1 MGYHDHR
8 GHVAKQ
14 DILIEPASETAL
26 AEGGVQC
33 EVSQSPK
40 SHVEFHEL
48 PINKMLDGS
57 VVA

>member
-8 GHVAKQ
+8 GHVVKQ
-14 DILIEPASETAL
+14 ETHIEPVSETAL
-26 AEGGVQC
+26 AEGGVQY

>member
-14 DILIEPASETAL
+14 ETFIEPVSEAAL
-26 AEGGVQC
+26 AEGGIQF
-33 EVSQSPK
+33 EVSQSPGAD
-40 SHVEFHEL
+40 VAFHEL
-48 PINKMLDGS
+48 PINKILDGS